1 MRGDAATAHRLLRDR
16 IATPLLITEF
26 VRSLE
31 GRIGLAIEGGTDL
44 LRADPELDM
53 GITGVMKTAHA
64 AEALGLD
71 LEVHAAGPAQRHC
84 MASIRN
90 TNYYELGLLDPELGN
105 PVMPP
110 VYAGD
115 YVEDL
120 SAVSPEDGCVSV
132 PDGPGLGVEY
142 DWDWIRAHEVAT
154 HVVGPT

>member
-1 MRGDAATAHRLLRDR
+1 
-16 IATPLLITEF
+16 
-26 VRSLE
+26 
-31 GRIGLAIEGGTDL
+31 
-44 LRADPELDM
+44 M

-71 LEVHAAGPAQRHC
+71 LEVHAAGPAQRHR

-110 VYAGD
+110 VYAGN

-120 SAVSPEDGCVSV
+120 TAVSPDDGCVAV
-132 PDGPGLGVEY
+132 PDGPGLGVDY
-142 DWDWIRAHEVAT
+142 DWEWIKAHEVAT
-154 HVVGPT
+154 HVVSST